1 MTRRPPTPRARGAAS
16 APAPPRRSAP
26 RDARRGGSRATSRP
40 GRTGA
45 TREPSRA
52 GDLARLLS
60 VRALLLGVVVL
71 IGFAMVFPT
80 VRAYLAQRA
89 QLDSL
94 AAEVAASEAREADL
108 QSQLARWDT
117 DAYVIAQARERLSY
131 VMPGET
137 AYRVIDPGSVAE
149 ESRVSS
155 SSPDSDTGL
164 ALPTGGAVAPWY
176 TTIWSSVQ
184 LAGEAPVPRGAG
196 SASNGPGAAGDGSTD
211 GPGSGDATSA
221 PSP

>member
-1 MTRRPPTPRARGAAS
+1 MTRRPPTPRDRGAAS

-26 RDARRGGSRATSRP
+26 RDTRQGGSRPASRPRRTTTSRE
-40 GRTGA
+40 T
-45 TREPSRA
+45 SRA

-71 IGFAMVFPT
+71 IAFAMVFPT
-80 VRAYLAQRA
+80 VRAYLAQRT

-94 AAEVAASEAREADL
+94 AAEVTASEAREADL
-108 QSQLARWDT
+108 KSQLARWDT

-149 ESRVSS
+149 ESHVSS
-155 SSPDSDTGL
+155 AIPDSESGL
-164 ALPTGGAVAPWY
+164 ALPAGGTVAPWY
-176 TTIWSSVQ
+176 TTIWGSVQ
-184 LAGEAPVPRGAG
+184 LAGEAPVPQGTKAATGGA
-196 SASNGPGAAGDGSTD
+196 TD
-211 GPGSGDATSA
+211 GDSTPGEPTSA

>member
-26 RDARRGGSRATSRP
+26 RDPRQGGSRPASRQRRPATP
-40 GRTGA
+40 
-45 TREPSRA
+45 REASRA

-71 IGFAMVFPT
+71 IAFAMVFPT

-94 AAEVAASEAREADL
+94 AAEVAAAEAREADL
-108 QSQLARWDT
+108 KSQLARWDT

-137 AYRVIDPGSVAE
+137 AYRVIDPGSVTE
-149 ESRVSS
+149 ESHVSS
-155 SSPDSDTGL
+155 ANPDSESGL
-164 ALPTGGAVAPWY
+164 ALPAGGTVAPWY
-176 TTIWSSVQ
+176 TTIWGSVQ
-184 LAGEAPVPRGAG
+184 LAGEAPLPQGSGTAEEGSGTAG
-196 SASNGPGAAGDGSTD
+196 EGSTD
-211 GPGSGDATSA
+211 SPPSGDPTTA
-221 PSP
+221 PTP